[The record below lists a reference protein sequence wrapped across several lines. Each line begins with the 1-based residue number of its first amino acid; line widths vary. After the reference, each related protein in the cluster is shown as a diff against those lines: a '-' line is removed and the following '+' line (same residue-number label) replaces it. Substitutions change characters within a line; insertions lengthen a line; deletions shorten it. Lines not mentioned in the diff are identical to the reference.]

1 MSLTRRRAFHRLGR
15 FVLGG
20 ALALAIAGTATAQ
33 TPRPRL
39 VVGTQDPG
47 FPAIVE
53 ASGALKDAPFDLEWA
68 VLVGPTPELAA
79 LHSGSLDVAWLGD
92 TSLILEQAR
101 SPKDWTAETAPFR
114 IVAAWRNTDPA
125 YRKTSDVTA
134 VRNSAN
140 INSLADLR
148 GKSWAFN
155 VGGVN
160 HLVYALSVLKAG
172 LTEKD
177 VEPVILGD
185 GHQAAAA
192 FNSGQVDAYSGD
204 YVRVKESLDKG
215 EARVLLDSDELN
227 IPGLTVFATRGD
239 VLTDPVK
246 SAALGDFLSRIR
258 DTWGWYRQNLPAVET
273 IYAEKVKFTPEKA
286 KAQAGRNQGEFQPL
300 DAKLLGRQQEIADIL
315 FANGIIKKKVDA
327 AAGYTDQFARQTA
340 PRD

>member
-1 MSLTRRRAFHRLGR
+1 MSITRRHAILRL
-15 FVLGG
+15 VLGG
-20 ALALAIAGTATAQ
+20 ALALSFAGAATAQ
-33 TPRPRL
+33 APRTKL

-53 ASGALKDAPFDLEWA
+53 ASDALKDAPFDLEWA

-92 TSLILEQAR
+92 TSLILEQSR
-101 SPKDWTAETAPFR
+101 SAKDWTAETAPFR

-140 INSLADLR
+140 IKSLADLR
-148 GKSWAFN
+148 GKTWAYN

-177 VEPVILGD
+177 VESVILGD

-192 FNSGQVDAYSGD
+192 FNSGKTDVYSGD

-227 IPGLTVFATRGD
+227 IPGLTVFAARKD
-239 VLTDPVK
+239 VLADPAK
-246 SAALGDFLSRIR
+246 SAALGDFLSRVR
-258 DTWGWYRQNLPAVET
+258 NTWTWYRANLPVVEK
-273 IYAEKVKFTPEKA
+273 IYVEQVKFTPDKA

-300 DAKLLGRQQEIADIL
+300 GAALLGRQQEIADIL
-315 FANGIIKKKVDA
+315 FANGIIKKKVDV
-327 AAGYTDQFARQTA
+327 AAGYTDQFAKETA